1 MVQTVLGR
9 CSLDTTR
16 MERHDS
22 CDQRLS
28 YWRPTVK
35 NRRVFECHVSWAN
48 LKLNSKKRRNKNP
61 SEIRKTS
68 IRKNQEN
75 IIVNP
80 TQEGTTQRNYKPG
93 ECSVCSK
100 VSTRR
105 QVMRRK
111 KKREEDS
118 TKMIFTTLL

>member
-1 MVQTVLGR
+1 MSHG
-9 CSLDTTR
+9 
-16 MERHDS
+16 
-22 CDQRLS
+22 
-28 YWRPTVK
+28 PT
-35 NRRVFECHVSWAN
+35 S
-48 LKLNSKKRRNKNP
+48 NSTAK
-61 SEIRKTS
+61 SDGIRILQKS
-68 IRKNQEN
+68 GKHHPE